1 VLAKRI
7 LTAGVLLPVVVLLVR
22 LDPPVYFFVLACAVI
37 VLAVLELYRLA
48 ERRGAHPQRWVGVPG
63 AVLVASSFLATGPD
77 LRAVLA
83 ACAIA
88 SPLAALA
95 ARQPLQEALASIS
108 ITLFGVLFLGLLIG
122 YQVGLRGIEGV
133 GAQLVLFLLWVV
145 WISDA
150 AAYFV
155 GTRFGRR
162 PLAPGISPKKTLEGT
177 VAGLVGAVLAAWAGK
192 VWFMESLP
200 GRDAVILG
208 ILMGGFAL
216 AGDLCESLL
225 KRGSEVKDSA
235 ALLPGH
241 GGMLDRTD
249 SLLFTA
255 PILYHYW
262 KWLGI

>member
-1 VLAKRI
+1 MKRV

-22 LDPPVYFFVLACAVI
+22 LDPPVYFFALACVVI
-37 VLAVLELYRLA
+37 ILALLELYRLA
-48 ERRGAHPQRWVGVPG
+48 ERRGARPQRWVGVPG
-63 AVLVASSFLATGPD
+63 ALLVASSFLAAGPD

-88 SPLAALA
+88 SPLAALV
-95 ARQPLQEALASIS
+95 ARQPLQEALMSMS

-122 YQVGLRGIEGV
+122 YQVGLRGIDRV
-133 GAQLVLFLLWVV
+133 GAELVLYLLWVV
-145 WISDA
+145 WTSDA

-162 PLAPGISPKKTLEGT
+162 PLAPSVSPNKTLEGT
-177 VAGLVGAVLAAWAGK
+177 VAGMVAALLAAWVGK
-192 VWFMESLP
+192 LWFMQSLP
-200 GRDAVILG
+200 WRDAAILG
-208 ILMGGFAL
+208 LLMGASAL

-249 SLLFTA
+249 SLLFSA